1 MSTSRFALVRVA
13 NFPAIRGVE
22 WPWLAD
28 ERSTSSS
35 EASASY
41 GSRRQLVA
49 SCTTRSAP
57 RAGSDDKRQRNRIRD
72 IRKSLAPQGWKSVG
86 RINMEG

>member
-1 MSTSRFALVRVA
+1 MCRA
-13 NFPAIRGVE
+13 
-22 WPWLAD
+22 
-28 ERSTSSS
+28 RS
-35 EASASY
+35 SASLRA
-41 GSRRQLVA
+41 GTHVDASSRGAQFTDSSTGQIDDVEFLFSLDNPIVGY
-49 SCTTRSAP
+49 RSAP